1 MHMKHLLLIEDNIE
15 IRENT
20 AEILEL
26 AGYKVQTAENGKV
39 GVEMAL
45 KEKPDLIICD
55 IMMPVLDG
63 YGVLHLLNKNPEL
76 TGIPFIFLTAKAE
89 RSDFRK
95 GMEMGAD
102 DYITK
107 PFSDIELLNAV
118 ESRIKKTEL
127 LAKNYSTDVDGMNQ
141 MLHEFKGKD
150 ALMELAADRNINHY
164 KKKQPIYTEGN
175 HPNRLYYVQKG
186 KVKTCKTNDAGKEL
200 TVGLFNE
207 GDFFGYNA
215 LLEETVYKE
224 TAEAI
229 EDSDV
234 SIIPK
239 EDFENLLHSNKEVTH
254 KFIKLLAKNVTEKEN
269 QLLGLAYNSLRKR
282 VADALLTLQDK
293 YQKESQDKFSIHISR
308 EDLANI
314 AGTATE
320 SLIRTLSD
328 FKSENLIEIKDGN
341 IIIMNQKKLTDML
354 N

>member
-1 MHMKHLLLIEDNIE
+1 MKHLLLIEDNDE

-26 AGYKVQTAENGKV
+26 AGYNVRTAENGKV

-45 KEKPDLIICD
+45 QVKPDLIICD

-63 YGVLHLLNKNPEL
+63 YGVLHLINKNTEL
-76 TGIPFIFLTAKAE
+76 AGIPFIFLTAKAE
-89 RSDFRK
+89 RSDFRR

-118 ESRIKKTEL
+118 ESRLKKTEL
-127 LAKNYSTDVDGMNQ
+127 FLKNYNTDAEGMQQ
-141 MLHEFKGKD
+141 MLREFKVGGDPLK
-150 ALMELAADRNINHY
+150 ELAADRNINHY
-164 KKKQPIYTEGN
+164 KKKQPVYTEGN
-175 HPNRLYYVQKG
+175 HPNRLYYLQKG
-186 KVKTCKTNDAGKEL
+186 KIKTSKTNDAGKEL
-200 TVGLFNE
+200 TVGLYNE

-229 EDSDV
+229 EESEV
-234 SIIPK
+234 AIIPK
-239 EDFENLLHSNKEVTH
+239 EEFEQLLHNNKEVTH

-282 VADALLTLQDK
+282 VADALLTLQEK
-293 YQKESQDKFSIHISR
+293 YQSETENKFSIHISR

-328 FKSENLIEIKDGN
+328 FKSENLIEIKDGH
-341 IIIMNQKKLTDML
+341 IIITNEKKLAAMF

>member
-1 MHMKHLLLIEDNIE
+1 MKHLLLIEDNHE

-26 AGYKVQTAENGKV
+26 AGYKVYTAENGKI
-39 GVEMAL
+39 GVELAL
-45 KEKPDLIICD
+45 QQKPDLIICD

-127 LAKNYSTDVDGMNQ
+127 LSKNYTPDADGMSQ
-141 MLHEFKGKD
+141 MLNEFKGRD
-150 ALMELAADRNINHY
+150 PLADLAADRNINHY
-164 KKKQPIYTEGN
+164 KKKQPVYTEGN

-186 KVKTCKTNDAGKEL
+186 KIKTCKTNDAGKEL
-200 TVGLFNE
+200 TIGLFNE

-234 SIIPK
+234 AIIPK
-239 EDFENLLHSNKEVTH
+239 EDFENLLHNSKEVTH

-282 VADALLTLQDK
+282 VADALLTLQNK
-293 YQKESQDKFSIHISR
+293 YQKETQDKFSIHISR

-328 FKSENLIEIKDGN
+328 FKSEKLIEIKDGN
-341 IIIMNQKKLTDML
+341 IIICNEKKLADML

>member
-1 MHMKHLLLIEDNIE
+1 MKHLLLIEDNNE

-26 AGYKVQTAENGKV
+26 AGYKVRTAENGKA
-39 GVEMAL
+39 GVELAL
-45 KEKPDLIICD
+45 QEKPDLIICD

-89 RSDFRK
+89 RNDFRK

-107 PFSDIELLNAV
+107 PFSDIELLNAI
-118 ESRIKKTEL
+118 ESRLKKTEL
-127 LAKNYSTDVDGMNQ
+127 LSKNFNSNLEGMQQLITDI
-141 MLHEFKGKD
+141 KGPNS
-150 ALMELAADRNINHY
+150 LEELAADRNINHY
-164 KKKQPIYTEGN
+164 KKKQQIYTEGN
-175 HPNRLYYVQKG
+175 HPNRLYYIQKG
-186 KVKTCKTNDAGKEL
+186 KVKTWKINDAGKEL

-207 GDFFGYNA
+207 GDFFGYIA
-215 LLEETVYKE
+215 LLEGTVYKE
-224 TAEAI
+224 TAETI
-229 EDSDV
+229 EDTEIA
-234 SIIPK
+234 IIPK
-239 EDFENLLHSNKEVTH
+239 EEFENLLNSNREVMH
-254 KFIKLLAKNVTEKEN
+254 KFIKMLAKNVTEKEN

-282 VADALLTLQDK
+282 VADALLTLQEK
-293 YQKESQDKFSIHISR
+293 YQKENQHKFSIHISR

-328 FKSENLIEIKDGN
+328 FKSENLVEIKDGN
-341 IIIMNQKKLTDML
+341 IIISNQKKLEAML

>member
-1 MHMKHLLLIEDNIE
+1 MKHLLLIEDNTE

-26 AGYKVQTAENGKV
+26 AGYKVRTAENGKV
-39 GVEMAL
+39 GVELAL
-45 KEKPDLIICD
+45 QEKPDLIICD

-76 TGIPFIFLTAKAE
+76 TGIPFIFLTARAE
-89 RSDFRK
+89 RNDFRK

-107 PFSDIELLNAV
+107 PFTDIELLNAI
-118 ESRIKKTEL
+118 ESRLKKTGL
-127 LAKNYSTDVDGMNQ
+127 LAKNYSSDVEGMQHFLNDIN
-141 MLHEFKGKD
+141 GKN
-150 ALMELAADRNINHY
+150 ALKELATDRNINHY
-164 KKKQPIYTEGN
+164 KKKQTIYSEGN
-175 HPNRLYYVQKG
+175 HPSRLYFIQKG
-186 KVKTCKTNDAGKEL
+186 KVKTFKTNDAGKEL

-207 GDFFGYNA
+207 GDFFGYTA

-229 EDSDV
+229 EDCDIA
-234 SIIPK
+234 IIPR
-239 EDFENLLHSNKEVTH
+239 EEFENLLLSNKDVTH
-254 KFIKLLAKNVTEKEN
+254 KFIRLLANNITEKEN

-282 VADALLTLQDK
+282 VADALLTLESK
-293 YQKESQDKFSIHISR
+293 YRKENQDKFSMHISR

-328 FKSENLIEIKDGN
+328 FKSEHLIEIKEGH
-341 IIIMNQKKLTDML
+341 IIITNQKRLADML

>member
-1 MHMKHLLLIEDNIE
+1 MKHLLLIEDNAE

-26 AGYKVQTAENGKV
+26 AGYHVRTAENGKL
-39 GVEMAL
+39 GVELAL
-45 KEKPDLIICD
+45 AQAPDLIICD

-63 YGVLHLLNKNPEL
+63 YGVLHLINKNESL
-76 TGIPFIFLTAKAE
+76 NGLPFIFLTAKSE

-107 PFSDIELLNAV
+107 PFTDVELLSAI
-118 ESRIKKTEL
+118 ESRLKKADLLKKTYESNPDGIKQL
-127 LAKNYSTDVDGMNQ
+127 VSDFGAKNAM
-141 MLHEFKGKD
+141 E
-150 ALMELAADRNINHY
+150 ALTLDRNTNHY
-164 KKKQPIYTEGN
+164 KKKQIIYSEGN
-175 HPNRLYYVQKG
+175 HPYRLLYIQKG
-186 KVKTCKTNDAGKEL
+186 KVKTFKSNADGKEL
-200 TVGLFNE
+200 TIGLYKE
-207 GDFFGYNA
+207 GDFLGYTA
-215 LLEETVYKE
+215 LLEGTTYHE

-229 EDSDV
+229 DDTEIAV
-234 SIIPK
+234 IPA
-239 EDFENLLHSNKEVTH
+239 EEFSTLLHGSREVMQ
-254 KFIKLLAKNVTEKEN
+254 KFIQLLAKNVTEKEE

-282 VADALLTLQDK
+282 VADALITLQSK
-293 YQKESQDKFSIHISR
+293 YKQEADTRFSMHISR

-328 FKSENLIEIKDGN
+328 FKSEKLIEITGGN
-341 IIIMNQKKLTDML
+341 IVIINEKKLSGMM

>member
-1 MHMKHLLLIEDNIE
+1 MKHLLLIEDNNE

-26 AGYKVQTAENGKV
+26 AGYKVRTAENGKI
-39 GVEMAL
+39 GVELAL
-45 KEKPDLIICD
+45 QEKPDLIICD

-63 YGVLHLLNKNPEL
+63 YGVLHLLNKNPDL

-89 RSDFRK
+89 RSDFRR

-118 ESRIKKTEL
+118 ESRLKKTEL
-127 LAKNYSTDVDGMNQ
+127 LSKNYNTDIEGMQQ
-141 MLHEFKGKD
+141 MITDFNGANPLQQ
-150 ALMELAADRNINHY
+150 LASDRNINHY

-175 HPNRLYYVQKG
+175 HPNRLYYITKG
-186 KVKTCKTNDAGKEL
+186 KVKTCKSNDAGKEL

-229 EDSDV
+229 EDAEV
-234 SIIPK
+234 AIIPK
-239 EDFENLLHSNKEVTH
+239 EEFENLLNSNREVMH

-282 VADALLTLQDK
+282 VADALLTLQEK
-293 YQKESQDKFSIHISR
+293 YQNDNQDKFSIHISR

-328 FKSENLIEIKDGN
+328 FKSESLIEIKDGN
-341 IIIMNQKKLTDML
+341 IIISNQKKLAAML

>member
-1 MHMKHLLLIEDNIE
+1 MKHLLLIEDNTE

-26 AGYKVQTAENGKV
+26 AGYKVRTAENGKV
-39 GVEMAL
+39 GVELAL
-45 KEKPDLIICD
+45 QEKPDLIICD

-76 TGIPFIFLTAKAE
+76 TGVPFIFLTAKAE
-89 RSDFRK
+89 RTDFRK

-107 PFSDIELLNAV
+107 PFTDIELLNAV
-118 ESRIKKTEL
+118 ESRLKKTEL
-127 LAKNYSTDVDGMNQ
+127 LAKNYGSDAEGMQHFLNDIN
-141 MLHEFKGKD
+141 GKN
-150 ALMELAADRNINHY
+150 ALKELATDRNINHY
-164 KKKQPIYTEGN
+164 KKKQTIYSEGN
-175 HPNRLYYVQKG
+175 HPNRLYFIQKG
-186 KVKTCKTNDAGKEL
+186 KVKTFKTNDAGKEL

-207 GDFFGYNA
+207 GDFFGYTA
-215 LLEETVYKE
+215 LLEETIYKE

-229 EDSDV
+229 EDCDIA
-234 SIIPK
+234 IIPK
-239 EDFENLLHSNKEVTH
+239 EEFENLLLSNKDVTH
-254 KFIKLLAKNVTEKEN
+254 KFIRLLANNITEKEN

-282 VADALLTLQDK
+282 VADALLTLEGK
-293 YQKESQDKFSIHISR
+293 YRKENQDKFSMHISR

-328 FKSENLIEIKDGN
+328 FKSEHLIEIKEGN
-341 IIIMNQKKLTDML
+341 IIITNQKKLAAML

>member
-1 MHMKHLLLIEDNIE
+1 MKHLVLIEDNDE

-26 AGYKVQTAENGKV
+26 AGYKVRTAPNGKI

-45 KEKPDLIICD
+45 QEKPDLIVCD

-63 YGVLHLLNKNPEL
+63 YGVLHLINKNPEL
-76 TGIPFIFLTAKAE
+76 SGIPFIFLTAKTE

-107 PFSDIELLNAV
+107 PFTDIELLNAI
-118 ESRIKKTEL
+118 EWRLKKSEL
-127 LAKNYSTDVDGMNQ
+127 LKKEYESSARGMQQ
-141 MLHEFKGKD
+141 MLHEFSGKN
-150 ALMELAADRNINHY
+150 ALQDLTADRNTNHY
-164 KKKQPIYTEGN
+164 KKKQIIYTEGN
-175 HPNRLYYVQKG
+175 HPNRLYFIQKG
-186 KVKTCKTNDAGKEL
+186 KVKTFKSNDDGKEL

-207 GDFFGYNA
+207 GDFLGYTA
-215 LLEETVYKE
+215 LLEESVYKE
-224 TAEAI
+224 SAEAMDDT
-229 EDSDV
+229 EV
-234 SIIPK
+234 AIIPR
-239 EDFENLLHSNKEVTH
+239 EEFDELMRNNREVTQ
-254 KFIKLLAKNVTEKEN
+254 KFIKMLARNITEKEE

-282 VADALLTLQDK
+282 VADALITLQNK
-293 YQKESQDKFSIHISR
+293 YRTEADVHFSIHISR

-328 FKSENLIEIKDGN
+328 FKSEKLVDIKEGN
-341 IIIMNQKKLTDML
+341 IIILNEKKLAALL

>member
-1 MHMKHLLLIEDNIE
+1 MKHLLLIEDNTE
-15 IRENT
+15 VRENT

-26 AGYKVQTAENGKV
+26 AGYKVRTAENGKV
-39 GVEMAL
+39 GVELAL
-45 KEKPDLIICD
+45 QEKPDLIICD

-76 TGIPFIFLTAKAE
+76 TGIPFIFLTARAE
-89 RSDFRK
+89 RNDFRK

-107 PFSDIELLNAV
+107 PFTDIELLNAV
-118 ESRIKKTEL
+118 ESRLKKTEL
-127 LAKNYSTDVDGMNQ
+127 LAKNYGSDVEGMQHFLNDINS
-141 MLHEFKGKD
+141 KN
-150 ALMELAADRNINHY
+150 ALKELATDRNINHY
-164 KKKQPIYTEGN
+164 KKKQTIYSEGN
-175 HPNRLYYVQKG
+175 HPNRLYFIQKG
-186 KVKTCKTNDAGKEL
+186 KIKTFKTNDAGKEL
-200 TVGLFNE
+200 TVGLFTE
-207 GDFFGYNA
+207 GDFFGYTA

-229 EDSDV
+229 EDCDIA
-234 SIIPK
+234 IIPK
-239 EDFENLLHSNKEVTH
+239 EEFENLLLSNKDVTH
-254 KFIKLLAKNVTEKEN
+254 KFIRLLANNITEKEN

-282 VADALLTLQDK
+282 VADALLTLEGK
-293 YQKESQDKFSIHISR
+293 YRKENQDKFSMHISR

-328 FKSENLIEIKDGN
+328 FKSENLIEIKEGN
-341 IIIMNQKKLTDML
+341 IIITNQKKLAAML

>member
-1 MHMKHLLLIEDNIE
+1 MKHLLLIEDNME

-20 AEILEL
+20 AEILGL
-26 AGYKVQTAENGKV
+26 AGYRVRTAENGKV
-39 GVEMAL
+39 GVELAL
-45 KEKPDLIICD
+45 QEKPDLIICD

-63 YGVLHLLNKNPEL
+63 YGVLHLLNKNPDL

-89 RSDFRK
+89 RGDFRK

-107 PFSDIELLNAV
+107 PFSDIELLNAI
-118 ESRIKKTEL
+118 ESRLKKSAILTKEYDSN
-127 LAKNYSTDVDGMNQ
+127 ASGMQQ
-141 MLHEFKGKD
+141 MLNEFKGSN
-150 ALMELAADRNINHY
+150 ALHDLAADRNINHY

-175 HPNRLYYVQKG
+175 HPNRLYYIQKG
-186 KVKTCKTNDAGKEL
+186 KVKTCKSNDAGKEL

-207 GDFFGYNA
+207 GDFFGYTA

-229 EDSDV
+229 EDCDIA
-234 SIIPK
+234 IIPK
-239 EDFENLLHSNKEVTH
+239 EDFENLLHSNKDVTH
-254 KFIKLLAKNVTEKEN
+254 KFIKLLANNITEKEN

-282 VADALLTLQDK
+282 VADALLTLQSK
-293 YQKESQDKFSIHISR
+293 YQHENQDKFSIHISR

-341 IIIMNQKKLTDML
+341 ITITNQKKLAAML